1 MMYDINLNLEE
12 LKAGLKAIKFQ
23 MLRGEISYE
32 DAKAKAQPLV
42 DGINWLVMDICFK
55 YNQRIKTYSF
65 YELIKNLQ

>member
-1 MMYDINLNLEE
+1 MDELNLNLEE

-23 MLRGEISYE
+23 LLRGEISYE
-32 DAKAKAQPLV
+32 EAKSAAQPLV

-65 YELIKNLQ
+65 HELIKNLR